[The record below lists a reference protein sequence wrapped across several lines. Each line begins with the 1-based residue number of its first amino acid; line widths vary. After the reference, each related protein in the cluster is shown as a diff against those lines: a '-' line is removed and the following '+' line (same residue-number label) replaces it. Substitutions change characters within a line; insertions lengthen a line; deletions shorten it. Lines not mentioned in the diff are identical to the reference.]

1 MKLDSVAFIPNPV
14 AARDDA
20 ARSAQRGFDGWFTAE
35 VGYDPFVACA
45 VAADA
50 VGGRMDIGTAIAV
63 AFARTPMSVAY
74 SANDLQGLTGGR
86 FVLGLGSQ
94 IKPHIER
101 RYSMP
106 WSKPAARM
114 REFIAALRA
123 IWHAWEHEEK
133 LDFRGDFY
141 EHTLMTPFFS
151 GTDHGFGPPA
161 IAMAAVGPLMTQ
173 VCGESADLFLAHS
186 FTTASYLREESLPK
200 LREGADRAGR
210 DPSEI
215 GVAMT
220 SFVITGRT
228 DEERAGTEAL
238 VRSQIGFYGST
249 PAYRPVLEHH
259 GWGDLQE
266 ELNRMSKQGQWAE
279 MGAIIPDEVVE
290 EFALVVDDPDRVGE
304 AYLERFGDVATR
316 AGVYPTWQPD
326 AQAVDAMKAALAEA
340 G

>member
-1 MKLDSVAFIPNPV
+1 MKLDSVAFIPDPV
-14 AARDDA
+14 AARDNA
-20 ARSAQRGFDGWFTAE
+20 AEARARGFDGWFTAE

-50 VGGRMDIGTAIAV
+50 AGGDLDVGTAIAV
-63 AFARTPMSVAY
+63 AFGRTPMTVAY

-114 REFIAALRA
+114 REFVAALRA

-141 EHTLMTPFFS
+141 EHTLMTPFFA
-151 GTDHGFGPPA
+151 GTDHGFGPPPV
-161 IAMAAVGPLMTQ
+161 AMAAVGPLMTQ
-173 VCGESADLFLAHS
+173 VCGEVADLFLAHS
-186 FTTASYLREESLPK
+186 FTTAEYLRDESLPR
-200 LREGADRAGR
+200 LREGAEKAGR
-210 DPSEI
+210 DASEI

-220 SFVITGRT
+220 AFVVTGRT
-228 DEERAGTEAL
+228 EEERAGVKAM
-238 VRSQIGFYGST
+238 VKSQIGFYGST

-259 GWGDLQE
+259 GWGDLQT
-266 ELNRMSKQGQWAE
+266 ELNRMSKEGRWAE
-279 MGAIIPDEVVE
+279 MGQLVDDEVLDA
-290 EFALVVDDPDRVGE
+290 FALVVDDPDRVAQ
-304 AYLERFGDVATR
+304 AYLERFGDLATR

-326 AQAVDAMKAALAEA
+326 AQAVAAMREALSA

>member
-14 AARDDA
+14 AARDNA
-20 ARSAQRGFDGWFTAE
+20 AEARARGFDGWFTAE

-50 VGGRMDIGTAIAV
+50 AGGDLDIGTAIAV
-63 AFARTPMSVAY
+63 AFGRTPMTVAY
-74 SANDLQGLTGGR
+74 AANDLQGLTGGR
-86 FVLGLGSQ
+86 FILGLGSQ

-106 WSKPAARM
+106 WSQPAARM

-141 EHTLMTPFFS
+141 EHTLMTPFFA
-151 GTDHGFGPPA
+151 GTNHGFGPPD

-186 FTTASYLREESLPK
+186 FTTADYLRDESLPR
-200 LREGADRAGR
+200 LRAGAEKVGR

-220 SFVITGRT
+220 AFVVTGRT
-228 DEERAGTEAL
+228 EEERAGVEAL
-238 VRSQIGFYGST
+238 VKSQIGFYGST

-259 GWGDLQE
+259 GWGDLQT
-266 ELNRMSKQGQWAE
+266 ELNQMSKQGRWAE
-279 MGAIIPDEVVE
+279 MGEVIDDDVLE
-290 EFALVVDDPDRVGE
+290 AFALVVDDPDTVGQ
-304 AYLERFGDVATR
+304 AYLDRFGDMATR

-326 AQAVDAMKAALAEA
+326 AQAVEAMKATLAGA
-340 G
+340 